1 MGGNGRR
8 GKLRW
13 HYGTEEVL
21 ETDIDCTASSPRN
34 RDSKGSE
41 PGRSNPERG
50 DSWSGEPNR

>member
-1 MGGNGRR
+1 MRGNGRR

-41 PGRSNPERG
+41 LG
-50 DSWSGEPNR
+50 SGI